1 MLHLQMFSF
10 RCAFHSDNVCVICFL
25 KYIFSYGPMVHLKTI
40 VLARWIQQVN
50 PHSLVYHSIIFF
62 KFPSKIVVLDE
73 GERYD
78 KSMMAAA
85 QENKTTPSPSLAPTP
100 SVLPFKS
107 SSSLVQSL
115 LIRPV
120 WPSSHIYIKNQ
131 DSNRFSAFWI
141 IFVVNFQ
148 VNNLTF
154 KKKLLPYL
162 SLSFFNLVT

>member
-40 VLARWIQQVN
+40 VLARWIQQEQVN

-78 KSMMAAA
+78 KSMRPWWPPRK
-85 QENKTTPSPSLAPTP
+85 KTKQPLPPPLLLLLRSYPYPSSPAVLWSSLCWFGQFGHRVTYISRIKIRIV
-100 SVLPFKS
+100 SVLS
-107 SSSLVQSL
+107 E
-115 LIRPV
+115 
-120 WPSSHIYIKNQ
+120 
-131 DSNRFSAFWI
+131 
-141 IFVVNFQ
+141 
-148 VNNLTF
+148 
-154 KKKLLPYL
+154 L
-162 SLSFFNLVT
+162 SL